1 MGKTK
6 IKVDYSK
13 CTNPEDCKICLGLCQ
28 PAVLILTF
36 TDKDYH
42 NPKNWIIVPIFPGLC
57 IGCNLCVDQC
67 PEQAISVKI
76 K

>member
-6 IKVDYSK
+6 IKVNYTK
-13 CTNPEDCKICLGLCQ
+13 CTNPEECKICLKLCQ

-36 TDKDYH
+36 TDTDYY
-42 NPKNWIIVPIFPGLC
+42 NPKNWKLVPAFPGLC
-57 IGCNLCVDQC
+57 IGCNLCVEQC
-67 PEQAISVKI
+67 PQQAITVKI